1 MDWLNKF
8 NLKPFPIEKEF
19 RVLSIQHRLKELSR
33 AELEEFLTESLGLMS
48 KLAHMVEQLK
58 KHVETLEGK
67 NL

>member
-1 MDWLNKF
+1 M
-8 NLKPFPIEKEF
+8 EKEF